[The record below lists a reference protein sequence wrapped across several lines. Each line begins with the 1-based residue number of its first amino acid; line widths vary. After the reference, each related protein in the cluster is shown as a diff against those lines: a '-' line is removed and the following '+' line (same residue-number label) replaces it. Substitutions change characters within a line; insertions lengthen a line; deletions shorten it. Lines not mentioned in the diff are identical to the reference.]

1 MRTPLRI
8 AVVTCLTLSLLGCRD
23 DERFAKAAELT
34 GGDPHRGHA
43 AIRTHGCSSCHTI
56 PGVDGADALVG
67 PSLDHVASRGYIGG
81 VLPNNPDNLVRW
93 ILDPPGVDPQTAM
106 PNLRLSEQDARDIA
120 GYLYT
125 LK

>member
-1 MRTPLRI
+1 MKRLLSLVILLT
-8 AVVTCLTLSLLGCRD
+8 AVLPLLGCRN
-23 DERFAKAAELT
+23 EEQFAKAAEVT
-34 GGDPHRGHA
+34 GGDPRKGHD
-43 AIRTHGCSSCHTI
+43 AIRAYGCSSCHTI

-67 PSLDHVASRGYIGG
+67 PSLDHVASRGYLGG

-93 ILDPPGVDPQTAM
+93 LLDPPAVDPRTAM
-106 PNLRLSEQDARDIA
+106 PNVRLSEQDARDIA

>member
-1 MRTPLRI
+1 MRTALLI
-8 AVVTCLTLSLLGCRD
+8 LVSVAGLSLLGCGD
-23 DERFAKAAELT
+23 DERFARVAELT
-34 GGDPHRGHA
+34 GGDPHRGEA

-67 PSLDHVASRGYIGG
+67 PSLDHIASRRYIGG
-81 VLPNNPDNLVRW
+81 VLPNSPDNLVRW
-93 ILDPPGVDPQTAM
+93 IKDAPGVDPQTAM
-106 PNLRLSEQDARDIA
+106 PNLHVSDADARDIA

>member
-1 MRTPLRI
+1 MRTALLI
-8 AVVTCLTLSLLGCRD
+8 LVSVAGLSLLGCGD
-23 DERFAKAAELT
+23 DEHFAKAAELT
-34 GGDPHRGHA
+34 GGDPHRGEA

-67 PSLDHVASRGYIGG
+67 PSLDHIASRGYIGG

-93 ILDPPGVDPQTAM
+93 LLDPPAVDPRTAM
-106 PNLRLSEQDARDIA
+106 PNVRLSEQDARDIA

>member
-1 MRTPLRI
+1 MRTAAAALI
-8 AVVTCLTLSLLGCRD
+8 GCLLAAGCGE
-23 DERFAKAAELT
+23 DERFGMAAEQT
-34 GGDPHRGHA
+34 GGDPRRGHA

-67 PSLDHVASRGYIGG
+67 PSLDRIASRGYIGG
-81 VLPNNPDNLVRW
+81 VLPNTPDNLVRW
-93 ILDPPGVDPQTAM
+93 ILDPPGVDPHTAM
-106 PNLRLSEQDARDIA
+106 PNLKLSEQDARDIA

>member
-1 MRTPLRI
+1 MRLALLI
-8 AVVTCLTLSLLGCRD
+8 GLVATLSLLGCRD

-34 GGDPHRGHA
+34 GGDPHKGQA
-43 AIRTHGCSSCHTI
+43 AIRMHGCSSCHTI

-81 VLPNNPDNLVRW
+81 VLPNNPDNLIRW